1 MYERLL
7 NKDKRP
13 THDELASYCGKN
25 AELFTSLHT
34 FLSGELDTI
43 SEIRFPYGK
52 EYGWSIC
59 HRKGKKFICDIFA
72 ENGSFT
78 VMVRC
83 STQQYE
89 SIYDNVQDYMKNYI
103 DHKYPCGD
111 GGWIQYSVINS
122 EHLDD
127 IKKLLIVKCRLKS
140 KTKKK

>member
-59 HRKGKKFICDIFA
+59 HRKGKKFICDVFA

-89 SIYDNVQDYMKNYI
+89 SIYDNV
-103 DHKYPCGD
+103 
-111 GGWIQYSVINS
+111 
-122 EHLDD
+122 
-127 IKKLLIVKCRLKS
+127 
-140 KTKKK
+140 